1 MNADAWLEHPW
12 HIHLQ
17 QRDDGDGAY
26 WFATVEELPGC
37 MSDGDTE
44 AEALASVRDAMH
56 GWISAALEAGRP
68 VPEPRDDTSA
78 THPSP
83 ATTGQSE
90 RSAILRPMDKT
101 LGKPS
106 ERHSAVTPKPLA
118 HRRRQGGA
126 GGESA

>member
-1 MNADAWLEHPW
+1 MNSEALLERPY
-12 HIHLQ
+12 HIRLQ

-68 VPEPRDDTSA
+68 IPEARDDA
-78 THPSP
+78 READGGKAP
-83 ATTGQSE
+83 
-90 RSAILRPMDKT
+90 LR
-101 LGKPS
+101 
-106 ERHSAVTPKPLA
+106 
-118 HRRRQGGA
+118 
-126 GGESA
+126 

>member
-1 MNADAWLEHPW
+1 MNAEALLERPY
-12 HIHLQ
+12 HIRLQ

-68 VPEPRDDTSA
+68 IPEPRDDETTRYSG
-78 THPSP
+78 P
-83 ATTGQSE
+83 ATT
-90 RSAILRPMDKT
+90 RTI
-101 LGKPS
+101 
-106 ERHSAVTPKPLA
+106 
-118 HRRRQGGA
+118 GGRTT
-126 GGESA
+126 

>member
-1 MNADAWLEHPW
+1 MNAAALLERPY
-12 HIHLQ
+12 HIRLQ

-68 VPEPRDDTSA
+68 IPEPRDDETTRYSGQFRVRLPSGLHKALADEARREGVSLNHFVSSA
-78 THPSP
+78 LS
-83 ATTGQSE
+83 
-90 RSAILRPMDKT
+90 
-101 LGKPS
+101 
-106 ERHSAVTPKPLA
+106 SAVGW
-118 HRRRQGGA
+118 RR
-126 GGESA
+126 